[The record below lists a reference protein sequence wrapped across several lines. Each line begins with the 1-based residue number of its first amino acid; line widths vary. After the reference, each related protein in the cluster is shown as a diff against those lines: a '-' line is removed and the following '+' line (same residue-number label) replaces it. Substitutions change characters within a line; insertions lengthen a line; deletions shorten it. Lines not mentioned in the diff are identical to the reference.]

1 MSLSDNPFVFFARCG
16 TNKIAHV
23 SIHHPFAKEELKEKS
38 TCIGCQYE
46 VSTKTTVFQLTQMS
60 LDLKSK
66 YDKATTQIEKDRL
79 KTIVTQTIL
88 PKLQDV
94 LLCIKENYGD
104 TEFSI
109 MNNLVKELTAN
120 EQQRQ
125 QQ

>member
-1 MSLSDNPFVFFARCG
+1 
-16 TNKIAHV
+16 
-23 SIHHPFAKEELKEKS
+23 
-38 TCIGCQYE
+38 
-46 VSTKTTVFQLTQMS
+46 MS
-60 LDLKSK
+60 LDLKSQ

-120 EQQRQ
+120 EQQQRQ
-125 QQ
+125 QHQ

>member
-1 MSLSDNPFVFFARCG
+1 
-16 TNKIAHV
+16 
-23 SIHHPFAKEELKEKS
+23 
-38 TCIGCQYE
+38 
-46 VSTKTTVFQLTQMS
+46 MS
-60 LDLKSK
+60 LDLKSQ

-120 EQQRQ
+120 EQ
-125 QQ
+125 

>member
-1 MSLSDNPFVFFARCG
+1 
-16 TNKIAHV
+16 
-23 SIHHPFAKEELKEKS
+23 
-38 TCIGCQYE
+38 
-46 VSTKTTVFQLTQMS
+46 MS
-60 LDLKSK
+60 LDLKSQ

-125 QQ
+125 Q

>member
-1 MSLSDNPFVFFARCG
+1 
-16 TNKIAHV
+16 
-23 SIHHPFAKEELKEKS
+23 
-38 TCIGCQYE
+38 
-46 VSTKTTVFQLTQMS
+46 MS
-60 LDLKSK
+60 LDLKSQ

-125 QQ
+125 QHQ

>member
-1 MSLSDNPFVFFARCG
+1 
-16 TNKIAHV
+16 
-23 SIHHPFAKEELKEKS
+23 
-38 TCIGCQYE
+38 
-46 VSTKTTVFQLTQMS
+46 MS
-60 LDLKSK
+60 LDLKSQ

-109 MNNLVKELTAN
+109 MNNLVKELTIN
-120 EQQRQ
+120 EQQQRQ
-125 QQ
+125 QHQ

>member
-1 MSLSDNPFVFFARCG
+1 
-16 TNKIAHV
+16 
-23 SIHHPFAKEELKEKS
+23 
-38 TCIGCQYE
+38 
-46 VSTKTTVFQLTQMS
+46 MS
-60 LDLKSK
+60 LDLKSQ